1 MASCELSPVPQ
12 LVCEWTYD
20 SRKFTIHFA
29 PGVMERLGSESWMA
43 FKRVPHRG
51 LEIGGI
57 LLGRRVCE
65 DGSTTFWIDGFEI
78 VESEH
83 KSGPSYVLSE
93 SDWSTLQAAL
103 IKNGEASI
111 GIFRSNTR
119 SERPTLVEPDFQLF
133 KRCFDSSEALFL
145 MLAPLPK
152 VAAVFTGAD
161 GSLTCVRELPL
172 SSPIASIMGTR
183 QERSHVNPEPPLLQ
197 APETRLPRVP
207 RQLEIPD
214 YVPHPSQYSSGRRRM
229 RAIPVPAAEE
239 SLLPTKMR
247 DWALIIGTSAAIF
260 VLTVGTYLY
269 FHRPPQDFHRPPQ
282 AAVPSYEHLHLTV
295 ERAGTSLHL
304 LWDRNAPSIRSATH
318 AVLHIT
324 DGAYSSDR
332 NLSPAMLWAGSFTY
346 EPKSPEETFQLDV
359 YSDAPAGTG
368 VIQVMNP
375 VPQSPP
381 PVVKPVAAPAPV
393 VPLQPV
399 VTRPITTANTATPP
413 VVPEKKDVLPAPK
426 SPAPKSEGKVED
438 PPNARSIPSATP
450 EKWRQPSPLATN
462 PSNSFATPVS
472 FPTAAPTVQMSAEP
486 VQGSRVG
493 RLVGKIPLVRRLK
506 RPSRVA
512 SPVPVFQA
520 RPKVQLSQED
530 RPNGPVAVN
539 VKVRVAE
546 SGSVMMA
553 EVEDYGDPP
562 NWRLAAAALDAARR
576 WTFEPARVEDTAV
589 PSDVILH
596 FRFTP

>member
-1 MASCELSPVPQ
+1 MASCELSPVAQ

-29 PGVMERLGSESWMA
+29 PEVMERLGSESWMA

-51 LEIGGI
+51 LEIGGV
-57 LLGRRVCE
+57 LLGRRIYE
-65 DGSTTFWIDGFEI
+65 GGSTTFWIDGFETI
-78 VESEH
+78 ESEH

-93 SDWSTLQAAL
+93 SDWTALQSAL
-103 IKNGEASI
+103 IKNAEAII

-119 SERPTLVEPDFQLF
+119 SERPALVEPDVQLF
-133 KRCFDSSEALFL
+133 KRCFDASEALFL

-152 VAAVFTGAD
+152 IAAVFTGAN
-161 GSLTCVRELPL
+161 GNLTCVQELPL
-172 SSPIASIMGTR
+172 SSPIASVMATR
-183 QERSHVNPEPPLLQ
+183 QERPRPNAEPPLFQ
-197 APETRLPRVP
+197 EPETRLPRVP
-207 RQLEIPD
+207 RKLESPD
-214 YVPHPSQYSSGRRRM
+214 YVPHASQYASSRRL

-247 DWALIIGTSAAIF
+247 DWAVIIAASATIF
-260 VLTVGTYLY
+260 LLTLGTYLY
-269 FHRPPQDFHRPPQ
+269 FHRPPPAVSPQ
-282 AAVPSYEHLHLTV
+282 FEHLHLTV

-304 LWDRNAPSIRSATH
+304 LWDRNAPSIRAATH

-324 DGAYSSDR
+324 DGAYNSDR

-346 EPKSPEETFQLDV
+346 EPMSAEETFQLDV
-359 YSDAPAGTG
+359 YSNAPAGTG

-375 VPQSPP
+375 QPP
-381 PVVKPVAAPAPV
+381 TPAAVVKPVAILHPTAPFQAATPV
-393 VPLQPV
+393 ARPLTP
-399 VTRPITTANTATPP
+399 ANAATPP
-413 VVPEKKDVLPAPK
+413 VVPEKKDVPPP
-426 SPAPKSEGKVED
+426 SKSEGKVDE
-438 PPNARSIPSATP
+438 PPIARSIPAATP
-450 EKWRQPSPLATN
+450 EKWRQPTPLVAN
-462 PSNSFATPVS
+462 PSSSVATPVS
-472 FPTAAPTVQMSAEP
+472 FPTAAPTVQVSAEP
-486 VQGSRVG
+486 VSGSRVG

-506 RPSRVA
+506 KSNRVA
-512 SPVPVFQA
+512 SPVPLFEAQ
-520 RPKVQLSQED
+520 PKVQLSLAD
-530 RPNGPVAVN
+530 RPSGPVAVN

-546 SGSVMMA
+546 SGTVMLA

-596 FRFTP
+596 FRFAP

>member
-1 MASCELSPVPQ
+1 MASCELSPLTQ

-29 PGVMERLGSESWMA
+29 PEVMERLSSESWMA

-65 DGSTTFWIDGFEI
+65 GGSTTFWIDGFEI

-111 GIFRSNTR
+111 GIYRSNTR
-119 SERPTLVEPDFQLF
+119 SERPTLVEPDVQLF
-133 KRCFDSSEALFL
+133 KRCFDAGEAVFL

-152 VAAVFTGAD
+152 VAAIFTGAD
-161 GSLTCVRELPL
+161 GNLTCVQELPL

-183 QERSHVNPEPPLLQ
+183 PERSRPNAEPALIQEPEV
-197 APETRLPRVP
+197 RIPRVP

-214 YVPHPSQYSSGRRRM
+214 YVPHASQYTSGRRRM
-229 RAIPVPAAEE
+229 RTIPARATEE

-247 DWALIIGTSAAIF
+247 DWAVIIATSATIF
-260 VLTVGTYLY
+260 VLTVGTYL
-269 FHRPPQDFHRPPQ
+269 FFHRPPQ
-282 AAVPSYEHLHLTV
+282 AVAPSYEHLHLTV

-324 DGAYSSDR
+324 DGAYTSDR
-332 NLSPAMLWAGSFTY
+332 NMSPAMLWTGSFTY
-346 EPKSPEETFQLDV
+346 EPKSAEETFQLDV
-359 YSDAPAGTG
+359 YSDAPGGTG
-368 VIQVMNP
+368 VIQVLNP
-375 VPQSPP
+375 VPQSPAP
-381 PVVKPVAAPAPV
+381 AVKPVAPAYPAAPLQAAAPV
-393 VPLQPV
+393 SRPLIP
-399 VTRPITTANTATPP
+399 ANNSTPM
-413 VVPEKKDVLPAPK
+413 VVPEKKILPAPK
-426 SPAPKSEGKVED
+426 TEDKVED
-438 PPNARSIPSATP
+438 PPDARSIPPAIP
-450 EKWRQPSPLATN
+450 ERGRQPSPLATS
-462 PSNSFATPVS
+462 PSNSLATPIS
-472 FPTAAPTVQMSAEP
+472 YPSSAPTVQMSAEP

-520 RPKVQLSQED
+520 RPKVQLSQAD

-546 SGSVMMA
+546 SGSVMQA